1 MKDVSRKNRKK
12 KRREIEPLMTL
23 KNKYLKNIENVTL
36 NIKFLTM

>member
-23 KNKYLKNIENVTL
+23 KNKYLTNIRKTL
-36 NIKFLTM
+36 KMLL